1 MKGSR
6 QMRIKTVGLV
16 IAGAAVVAG
25 AAGGV
30 AWAGSGSDAEP
41 SVRIVQQ
48 EQPAPAA
55 DRDCPEKNGQ
65 QPAPAASSESL

>member
-1 MKGSR
+1 
-6 QMRIKTVGLV
+6 MRIKTVGLV

-30 AWAGSGSDAEP
+30 AWANSGGADEPAP

-48 EQPAPAA
+48 EQP
-55 DRDCPEKNGQ
+55 DQQQSQRDCPEKNGGGAGSAA
-65 QPAPAASSESL
+65 PAPSAETL

>member
-1 MKGSR
+1 M
-6 QMRIKTVGLV
+6 GLV

-30 AWAGSGSDAEP
+30 AWAAGGSDAEP

-48 EQPAPAA
+48 EQPVQEQPAQEQPAPAP

-65 QPAPAASSESL
+65 QPAAPSSESL